1 MTQHNDI
8 ELKGMMASRFISMAL
23 AEGSND
29 LLLLLID
36 RLIVKNHKRAYGRSD
51 AHGRFPISGLRAWNR
66 YQTVQSSANMLSFP
80 LLIAYNRPRSPN
92 SYDSPIHGAVPEV
105 FGAKFTGASV
115 LPLVR
120 TAHQYAFPDA
130 YGGRHSGGTYQSAR

>member
-36 RLIVKNHKRAYGRSD
+36 RLIVKNHKRQISIGR
-51 AHGRFPISGLRAWNR
+51 APAK
-66 YQTVQSSANMLSFP
+66 TVSPWRSF
-80 LLIAYNRPRSPN
+80 
-92 SYDSPIHGAVPEV
+92 VPEP
-105 FGAKFTGASV
+105 F
-115 LPLVR
+115 R
-120 TAHQYAFPDA
+120 
-130 YGGRHSGGTYQSAR
+130 